1 MYITHTFAHPETR
14 SRAYSWLTHLGFHPR
29 QIDAPDASLHRLMIP
44 VERDSLAAA
53 QMLINAVES
62 ADADGFP
69 SVWDKAGPHF
79 SVPSHLDDL
88 KAPTQDSKPQSSAIG
103 WHPLD

>member
-1 MYITHTFAHPETR
+1 MR
-14 SRAYSWLTHLGFHPR
+14 
-29 QIDAPDASLHRLMIP
+29 PDSHLHRLMIP
-44 VERDSLAAA
+44 VEPDSLAAA

-69 SVWDKAGPHF
+69 SVWDKAVPHF
-79 SVPSHLDDL
+79 SAQSHLHDV
-88 KAPTQDSKPQSSAIG
+88 KAPMQDSKPQSSAIG

>member
-1 MYITHTFAHPETR
+1 MYFTHTFAHSETR
-14 SRAYSWLTHLGFHPR
+14 SRAHSWLTHLGFHPR
-29 QIDAPDASLHRLMIP
+29 QIDVPDTHLHRLMIQ
-44 VERDSLAAA
+44 VEPDRLAAA

-69 SVWDKAGPHF
+69 SVWDKAAPHF
-79 SVPSHLDDL
+79 STPRHCDDL
-88 KAPTQDSKPQSSAIG
+88 RAPMHQGKPQSSAIG

>member
-1 MYITHTFAHPETR
+1 MYFTHTFAHPETR
-14 SRAYSWLTHLGFHPR
+14 SRAHSWLTHLGFRPR
-29 QIDAPDASLHRLMIP
+29 QIDAPDSNQHRLMIP
-44 VERDSLAAA
+44 VEPDSLAAA

-69 SVWDKAGPHF
+69 SFWDKASSHF
-79 SVPSHLDDL
+79 STPGHLDDF
-88 KAPTQDSKPQSSAIG
+88 KVPTQDSKPQSSAIG